1 MAIRPNHDTSVLSVI
16 VAAEEILLR
25 LAAEERRRRR
35 MDLPPAQICM
45 VEFDSLVRPVEFRP
59 WARLILRVMDG
70 VIHIRRENHLI
81 LFVRVDGRVR
91 PVEER
96 LRQLAVVAEVEIH
109 FQTGRV
115 RLQAEADF
123 RPHAMA
129 FFRLRDPHHGG
140 AVRTTFDT
148 IIGWHKCRRPMMM
161 REIPLHA
168 AGHPCAQYANQRRLH
183 DVLPIEEII
192 VVRLV
197 QCPHNA
203 AAQIRQD
210 FIADIFVL
218 KNDATPFTRRLVRRQ
233 LVLQWIRIDMAL
245 RALVAA
251 AFVENRHSRAGPY
264 AIRIQRFPRF
274 R

>member
-1 MAIRPNHDTSVLSVI
+1 
-16 VAAEEILLR
+16 
-25 LAAEERRRRR
+25 
-35 MDLPPAQICM
+35 MDLPPAQIRM

-59 WARLILRVMDG
+59 WARLILRMMDG
-70 VIHIRRENHLI
+70 VIHIWRENHLI
-81 LFVRVDGRVR
+81 LFVRMDGRVR

-96 LRQLAVVAEVEIH
+96 LRQFAVVAERQIH

-129 FFRLRDPHHGG
+129 FFRLRNPHHGG
-140 AVRTTFDT
+140 AVRTTFDA
-148 IIGWHKCRRPMMM
+148 IIGRHKCRRPMMM
-161 REIPLHA
+161 RKIPFHA
-168 AGHPCAQYANQRRLH
+168 AGHPRAQYANQRGLH

-197 QCPHNA
+197 QRTHDT
-203 AAQIRQD
+203 AAQIRQN
-210 FIADIFVL
+210 FVTDVFVFHDKAL
-218 KNDATPFTRRLVRRQ
+218 PFARRFVRRQ
-233 LVLQWIRIDMAL
+233 FVLQWIRIDMAL

-251 AFVENRHSRAGPY
+251 AFVENRHGRAGSY